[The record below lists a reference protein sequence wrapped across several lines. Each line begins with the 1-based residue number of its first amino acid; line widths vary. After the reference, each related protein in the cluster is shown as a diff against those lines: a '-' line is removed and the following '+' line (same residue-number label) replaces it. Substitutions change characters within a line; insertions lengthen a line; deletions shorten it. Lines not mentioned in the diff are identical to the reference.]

1 MNFMF
6 VSLCSFEKRLKFKPG
21 VALGT
26 IVTLCAIT
34 FGANAQLQWGIKAGV
49 NMASANYY
57 SATQMKLGFHAG
69 VAAKIQLNQKFYF
82 VPEIIFT
89 NRGFS
94 FVRKDQTDFNYIEVP
109 CQISYQFMKKFD
121 FRVGANFVNKVTP
134 ELGIK
139 AFFYGLS
146 LGSTLQL
153 TEDWSFSLRYNRDFA
168 PLVNDSS
175 GWSLFYSVGYYIKS
189 HKS

>member
-1 MNFMF
+1 MF
-6 VSLCSFEKRLKFKPG
+6 VSLCSFEKRLKFRTG

-26 IVTLCAIT
+26 IVTPCTIT
-34 FGANAQLQWGIKAGV
+34 FGAKAQLQWGVKAGANV
-49 NMASANYY
+49 ASANYY
-57 SATQMKLGFHAG
+57 SENQMKLGFHAG
-69 VAAKIQLNQKFYF
+69 VAAKIQLNQKFHF
-82 VPEIIFT
+82 APELLFT

-94 FVRKDQTDFNYIEVP
+94 FGRKDQTDFYYIEVP
-109 CQISYQFMKKFD
+109 CQISYQFTRKFD
-121 FRVGANFVNKVTP
+121 FRAGANFVNKVTP

-146 LGSTLQL
+146 LGSTFQL

-175 GWSLFYSVGYYIKS
+175 GWSLFYSVGYYINS
-189 HKS
+189 HRS